1 MKKVEIKEDGF
12 GILAGQLREYA
23 RGNVLPMSFFFTLYR
38 VYARDSDYREKLE
51 RLVEAAFY
59 RYQNSSLGRDIAHA
73 LYGSILTCSVSRLE
87 QYASCAYSYFLQY
100 GLSLKEREQFAFE
113 AVDMGNLFHS
123 VLEQFARLLEDRGI
137 DWFSFSQDQGEALI
151 EEAVDAQAALY
162 GDNILFSNARYLYVI
177 TRIKRIL
184 KRTVFT
190 LQNQLKKGKFLPEH
204 FEVSFSRLTDVE
216 SVNISLSETEKMR
229 LQGRID
235 RIDTCREEDTVYVKV
250 IDYKSGNKKLDIAA
264 VYYGLQ
270 LQLIV
275 YMNAAV
281 EMTGKKETG
290 KKAVPAAMLY
300 YHVSDPLIRAEDDR
314 MNEEDI
320 NEKIRE
326 SLRMNGIVNGREDII
341 KRLDETFGDRS
352 EVIPVE
358 RKKDGSLSSRSGTLS
373 DDELQVLSKYVTK
386 KIKTLGSQILQGEI
400 GKEPYAYGTET
411 GCDYCA
417 YRSVCGFNER
427 IPGYE
432 KKRLHD
438 MTKEEALQKMQ
449 QEEQEGSR

>member
-1 MKKVEIKEDGF
+1 
-12 GILAGQLREYA
+12 
-23 RGNVLPMSFFFTLYR
+23 
-38 VYARDSDYREKLE
+38 
-51 RLVEAAFY
+51 
-59 RYQNSSLGRDIAHA
+59 
-73 LYGSILTCSVSRLE
+73 
-87 QYASCAYSYFLQY
+87 
-100 GLSLKEREQFAFE
+100 
-113 AVDMGNLFHS
+113 
-123 VLEQFARLLEDRGI
+123 
-137 DWFSFSQDQGEALI
+137 
-151 EEAVDAQAALY
+151 
-162 GDNILFSNARYLYVI
+162 
-177 TRIKRIL
+177 
-184 KRTVFT
+184 
-190 LQNQLKKGKFLPEH
+190 
-204 FEVSFSRLTDVE
+204 
-216 SVNISLSETEKMR
+216 
-229 LQGRID
+229 
-235 RIDTCREEDTVYVKV
+235 
-250 IDYKSGNKKLDIAA
+250 
-264 VYYGLQ
+264 
-270 LQLIV
+270 
-275 YMNAAV
+275 
-281 EMTGKKETG
+281 MTGKKETC

-373 DDELQVLSKYVTK
+373 EDELQVLSKYVTK